1 MKEKNEAKYTI
12 YMTRA
17 RRSIVIIED
26 DASQQK
32 ALRLA
37 LEKEGFEVHAAMNG
51 KEGIELVHVQKPDI
65 IFCDV
70 IMPVMTGIEAL
81 EHFRADAL
89 IRDIPVFVLTNYALH
104 EKVMP
109 LLDLKKDRFFLK
121 TDSSLKQIIA
131 EINTILS

>member
-1 MKEKNEAKYTI
+1 MEH
-12 YMTRA
+12 A

-37 LEKEGFEVHAAMNG
+37 LEKEGYDVHGAVNG
-51 KEGIELVHVQKPDI
+51 KEGIELVHTVKPDI

-70 IMPVMTGIEAL
+70 IMPVMTGIEVL
-81 EHFRADAL
+81 EHFRNDAI
-89 IRDIPVFVLTNYALH
+89 IRDIPIFVLTNYALH

-109 LLDLKKDRFFLK
+109 LLDPKKDRFFLK
-121 TDSSLKQIIA
+121 TDSSLQEIIA
-131 EINTILS
+131 EIRAVTS